1 MSHDRADRNIKLIRM
16 ANQIATF
23 FESKPYDLGV
33 AGVAEHINKFWEPRM
48 RGQFFDILDAGGEG
62 FKQLVLD
69 AVPTI
74 RRPGEPVSA
83 QQSVQANAGVPG
95 DKGEEAGETKSRI
108 AASQG

>member
-1 MSHDRADRNIKLIRM
+1 MSHETDRNAKLIRM

-23 FESKPYDLGV
+23 FESKPHKLGV

-48 RGQFFDILDAGGEG
+48 RGQFFRVIDGGG
-62 FKQLVLD
+62 DGLKPLVIE
-69 AVPTI
+69 AAATI
-74 RRPGEPVSA
+74 RRPDEPVSA
-83 QQSVQANAGVPG
+83 HQAIQANAGVPG